1 VSLVYGELRWE
12 RLIVECAV
20 LIVQSNMNEGGGDGL
35 IERFGD
41 LSLPSVM
48 YLTFLI
54 SSHPLDFTPSRET
67 SREAQISIV
76 LP

>member
-1 VSLVYGELRWE
+1 
-12 RLIVECAV
+12 
-20 LIVQSNMNEGGGDGL
+20 MNEGGGDGL

-54 SSHPLDFTPSRET
+54 SSHPLDFTPSSRET